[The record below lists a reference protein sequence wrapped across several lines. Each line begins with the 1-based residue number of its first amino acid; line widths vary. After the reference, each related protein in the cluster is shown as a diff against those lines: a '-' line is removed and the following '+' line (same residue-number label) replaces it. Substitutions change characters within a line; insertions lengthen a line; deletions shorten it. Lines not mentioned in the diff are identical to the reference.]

1 MDIYFSSKPTS
12 SLQTNHILTTVSNL
26 YRLKILA
33 DDSKAWAEV
42 GDFTPRLWG
51 LTNRSTCI
59 YYMQVNTPGCV
70 RITGDR
76 IRWAPTQDGSQKN
89 PQLDIDL
96 TQTLPSADCY
106 FTLVIEHCDPSQGV
120 AVIES
125 TSREQYEDGV
135 YTSDTSNVKIIDANS
150 YQGTELMWRHPDGQE
165 NLIISED
172 SSSFY
177 PNLSE
182 IEIADAI
189 SVGFKYMTRNMTK
202 AERMQMRKHYDSY
215 RISLD
220 KASMNQIVKRTNTAI
235 SMVSSQIADSIDRNL
250 DPAQDEAE
258 F

>member
-1 MDIYFSSKPTS
+1 
-12 SLQTNHILTTVSNL
+12 
-26 YRLKILA
+26 
-33 DDSKAWAEV
+33 
-42 GDFTPRLWG
+42 
-51 LTNRSTCI
+51 
-59 YYMQVNTPGCV
+59 
-70 RITGDR
+70 
-76 IRWAPTQDGSQKN
+76 
-89 PQLDIDL
+89 
-96 TQTLPSADCY
+96 
-106 FTLVIEHCDPSQGV
+106 
-120 AVIES
+120 
-125 TSREQYEDGV
+125 
-135 YTSDTSNVKIIDANS
+135 
-150 YQGTELMWRHPDGQE
+150 MWRHPDGQE